1 MCYSC
6 LFVPLMLGYFK
17 ISCVTICTGY
27 QYMYYVTLFIL
38 NLYSL
43 IPICVYIILYSILV
57 PVSAQHSLA
66 LFNVKML
73 LFLAH

>member
-1 MCYSC
+1 
-6 LFVPLMLGYFK
+6 
-17 ISCVTICTGY
+17 
-27 QYMYYVTLFIL
+27 MYYVTLFIL